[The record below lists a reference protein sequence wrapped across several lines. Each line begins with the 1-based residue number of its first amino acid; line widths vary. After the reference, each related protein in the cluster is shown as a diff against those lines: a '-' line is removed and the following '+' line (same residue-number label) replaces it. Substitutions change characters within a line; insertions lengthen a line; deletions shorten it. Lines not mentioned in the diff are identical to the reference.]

1 MQYILNKTRFY
12 LTFFKYHSIIPYF
25 EAVDTI
31 ESHSDM
37 FSFEL
42 FQQDI
47 L

>member
-25 EAVDTI
+25 EVVDTTD
-31 ESHSDM
+31 SHSDM
-37 FSFEL
+37 FSSEV